1 MNNYTE
7 VDDIVVT
14 EGVKSPIGKL
24 KNDLKRIK
32 DEKPKEYSDNQEIK
46 EFVDKNYDL
55 IDKASKI
62 LEKEPAELRKKEI
75 KDGAIMV
82 LSMLTGFAVMCGTM
96 EAVAVTT
103 VIAGAAF
110 YLFTGLIVPL
120 IISITTYIR
129 TNDDKEAYND
139 LMKIR
144 TALVKIKDKKNLPD
158 KYKKKILDLLSS
170 IDDAEEEISARMKV
184 HKESVDNTK
193 LKVYESYAESVISKD
208 ECDYLIEVM
217 KED

>member
-7 VDDIVVT
+7 VDDMVVT
-14 EGVKSPIGKL
+14 EGVKSPISKI

-32 DEKPKEYSDNQEIK
+32 EEKPKEYSDNQEIK

-62 LEKEPAELRKKEI
+62 LEKEPAQLRKKEI

-82 LSMLTGFAVMCGTM
+82 LSMLAGFAVMCGTM
-96 EAVAVTT
+96 EAVAATT

-110 YLFTGLIVPL
+110 YLFTGIIVPL

-144 TALVKIKDKKNLPD
+144 TSLVKIKDKKNLPD

-193 LKVYESYAESVISKD
+193 LKVYESYTESVISKD
-208 ECDYLIEVM
+208 ECDYLIEAM

>member
-1 MNNYTE
+1 MNGYTE
-7 VDDIVVT
+7 VDDIIVT

-82 LSMLTGFAVMCGTM
+82 LSMLTGFVVMCGTM
-96 EAVAVTT
+96 ETVAVTT